1 MAHSSKIV
9 VADYNINDLDVDL
22 EKDFEHYK
30 FENIMGTISIDS
42 RYLYYEVRTET
53 FDPLKAKIEQDGV
66 KKIKHF
72 HLPKQHVT
80 RVDPYNNKCTTDTT
94 VYNNLV
100 SDIIKHAVIENIYAP
115 YAESF
120 DDVKSLTNA
129 IIKEVSGNV
138 NVYFP
143 NAVYDDGK
151 EVDVFLSRCSEN
163 VRIFLPPEW
172 EQKMTKK
179 SLRFVKV
186 MDDKKTNQVKRAN
199 SGKANALKL
208 FHGLTSQYFGVTSL
222 YSDTVNATDLFFQDH
237 AYKFLHIRKTVDV
250 LNKIKNK
257 RSQEEEQ
264 QQISNSQDTLVGTS
278 SEPNIVIGILDSGL
292 KADHL
297 AFRGRILAYKNFVD
311 GSLPT
316 SSTRE
321 DEAMECQHDETYDLT
336 FDRNG
341 HGTFCASIAA
351 GDAFNFR
358 LPDCTPPAREKQWQ
372 IGVAPFAKIIYGKVA
387 SWNGDTNPR
396 LLTEGIKWLLE
407 FPDGTDEKVDIISLS
422 LGFQTFDEDLRKVIL
437 EANLRGKIIVCAASN
452 DGRQQQTNIA
462 FPARFG
468 DVICVGSH
476 SQNGQP
482 SASSPIGREID
493 FMAPGENIWGA
504 SSAYV
509 DGVIPKSGT
518 SVATPFVAGI
528 AAIVIKAAHHIGGED
543 LRRKVS
549 NTAVMREILRKM
561 ASMPGHHDEAMGYGN
576 LNPYRVFRYGE
587 DFFKQIVDEIYCS

>member
-9 VADYNINDLDVDL
+9 VADYNINDLDADL
-22 EKDFEHYK
+22 EKDFEHYT
-30 FENIMGTISIDS
+30 FETIMGTISIDS
-42 RYLYYEVRTET
+42 RYLYHQVRTET
-53 FDPLKAKIEQDGV
+53 FDPLKTKIKQDGV
-66 KKIKHF
+66 KKIQHF
-72 HLPKQHVT
+72 HLPNQHVS
-80 RVDPYNNKCTTDTT
+80 RVNPYNNKCTTDRS
-94 VYNNLV
+94 VYNDLV
-100 SDIIKHAVIENIYAP
+100 SDIVKHAVIGNIYAP
-115 YAESF
+115 YAESIEN
-120 DDVKSLTNA
+120 VRSLTNA
-129 IIKEVSGNV
+129 IIKEAIGNV
-138 NVYFP
+138 NIYFP
-143 NAVYDDGK
+143 NAVYDDAM
-151 EVDVFLSRCSEN
+151 EVDTLLSGCSED
-163 VRIFLPPEW
+163 VTIFLPHGW
-172 EQKMTKK
+172 KQKMTEK
-179 SLRFVKV
+179 SLRFVRF
-186 MDDKKTNQVKRAN
+186 MDDERTSEVQRAN
-199 SGKANALKL
+199 SGDAVSLKL
-208 FHGLTSQYFGVTSL
+208 FHGLTSRYFGVTSL
-222 YSDTVNATDLFFQDH
+222 YSDTVNATNLFFQDH
-237 AYKFLHIRKTVDV
+237 AYKFLHVRETIDMV
-250 LNKIKNK
+250 NKIKGK
-257 RSQEEEQ
+257 RIREQ
-264 QQISNSQDTLVGTS
+264 SSLQD
-278 SEPNIVIGILDSGL
+278 EPNIVIGILDSGL
-292 KADHL
+292 KTNHK
-297 AFRGRILAYKNFVD
+297 AFGDRILAYKNFVRD
-311 GSLPT
+311 SLPAN
-316 SSTRE
+316 STRE
-321 DEAMECQHDETYDLT
+321 DEAMECQHDEGYDLT

-351 GDAFNFR
+351 GDAFNCR
-358 LPDCTPPAREKQWQ
+358 LPDGTPPARENQWQ

-407 FPDGTDEKVDIISLS
+407 FPDGTDKNVDIISLS
-422 LGFQTFDEDLRKVIL
+422 LGFQTFDEELRKVIL
-437 EANLRGKIIVCAASN
+437 EANCRGKIIVCAASN

-576 LNPYRVFRYGE
+576 LDPYRVFRYGE